1 MPEEVEGN
9 GFVIKDKR
17 AFDSRGDSKI
27 EAEDAVKDEV
37 KEEVKEKVKEEVK
50 KEEMTGP
57 LPEVNF
63 SSFILSLSSS
73 VLLHLGEIAD
83 PISGEKRKNMDL
95 AKQSIDI
102 ISMLQDK
109 TKGNISQDEEK
120 LIEQMLF
127 DLRMRFFEASK

>member
-9 GFVIKDKR
+9 GFIVKDKR
-17 AFDSRGDSKI
+17 AFDSHGDSKI
-27 EAEDAVKDEV
+27 EAEDAVK
-37 KEEVKEKVKEEVK
+37 EEVKEEVK
-50 KEEMTGP
+50 KEERIGP

-83 PISGEKRKNMDL
+83 PVSGEKRKNMDL

>member
-1 MPEEVEGN
+1 MPEEMEGQ

-17 AFDSRGDSKI
+17 TFDSHGDTKI
-27 EAEDAVKDEV
+27 ETEDAVKAEV
-37 KEEVKEKVKEEVK
+37 KEEAKEEK
-50 KEEMTGP
+50 RTAP

-83 PISGEKRKNMDL
+83 PVSGEKRKNMDL

-109 TKGNISQDEEK
+109 TKGNISQDEGK

-127 DLRMRFFEASK
+127 DLRMRFVEASK

>member
-9 GFVIKDKR
+9 GFVVKDKR
-17 AFDSRGDSKI
+17 AFDSHGDSKI
-27 EAEDAVKDEV
+27 EAEDAVKEEV
-37 KEEVKEKVKEEVK
+37 KEEAK
-50 KEEMTGP
+50 KEERTGP

-83 PISGEKRKNMDL
+83 PVSGEKRKNMDL

>member
-1 MPEEVEGN
+1 MPEEMEGQ

-17 AFDSRGDSKI
+17 SFDSHGDTKI
-27 EAEDAVKDEV
+27 ETEDAV
-37 KEEVKEKVKEEVK
+37 KEEVKEEAKEE
-50 KEEMTGP
+50 ERTAP

-83 PISGEKRKNMDL
+83 PVSGEKRKNMDL

-109 TKGNISQDEEK
+109 TKGNISQDEGK

-127 DLRMRFFEASK
+127 DLRMRFVEASK

>member
-9 GFVIKDKR
+9 GFIIKDKR
-17 AFDSRGDSKI
+17 AFDSHGDSKI
-27 EAEDAVKDEV
+27 EAEDAVK
-37 KEEVKEKVKEEVK
+37 EEVKEEVK
-50 KEEMTGP
+50 KEAKKEERTGP

>member
-1 MPEEVEGN
+1 MPEEVKGQ

-17 AFDSRGDSKI
+17 TFDSHGDAKI
-27 EAEDAVKDEV
+27 HTEDTI
-37 KEEVKEKVKEEVK
+37 KEEPKKETKEE
-50 KEEMTGP
+50 KEAGP
-57 LPEVNF
+57 LPEVDF

-83 PISGEKRKNMDL
+83 PVSGEKRKNMDL

-102 ISMLQDK
+102 ISMLKDK
-109 TKGNISQDEEK
+109 TKGNLSEDEER

-127 DLRMRFFEASK
+127 DLRMRFVEANK